1 MPRIFTS
8 NTGDGT
14 DNVGGTQGALKPTPD
29 AINIRNKYF
38 TEIMIQKIA

>member
-1 MPRIFTS
+1 MA

-14 DNVGGTQGALKPTPD
+14 DNVNGQAPQLSSSPS